1 MPTPSIIILGVYKP
15 DISSEVYQEQWQVT
29 DSDEESNA
37 HFEDL
42 VLIEA
47 VVDEIDDRFKLIEIG
62 QPQALQDYPNHFQ
75 CAYDEALLSA
85 DGKQVI
91 ERRIDC
97 VKGKCPLRFAFYLH
111 CYDANRALQWS
122 YGKVECP
129 RVEPA
134 PKRLKYLVPYRACT

>member
-29 DSDEESNA
+29 DSDEGSNA

-85 DGKQVI
+85 DSSKSSKEELTASRVNALFA
-91 ERRIDC
+91 
-97 VKGKCPLRFAFYLH
+97 LRFTSTATMRIAHFNGVMERWNVHASNL
-111 CYDANRALQWS
+111 LQS
-122 YGKVECP
+122 G
-129 RVEPA
+129 
-134 PKRLKYLVPYRACT
+134 